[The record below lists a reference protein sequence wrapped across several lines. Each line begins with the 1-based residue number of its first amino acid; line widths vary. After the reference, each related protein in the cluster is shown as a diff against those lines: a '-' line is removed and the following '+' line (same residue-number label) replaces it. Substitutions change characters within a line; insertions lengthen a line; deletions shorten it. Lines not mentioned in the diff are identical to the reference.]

1 MDKRPLYAALVV
13 LLFGF
18 ILGARACG
26 GGASD
31 PEPVRTDNTEVTVD
45 QGRCLFNCNAEVIVA
60 EEGAEVEVYSNDQ
73 STVFGDTINQQGEAL
88 NNQQSTFGGNTAS
101 LGTEGSSVNL
111 QEGENLSNEQESS
124 ADKGDPP
131 LFGTVPGWLWFGFVI
146 FVMIIIYVVF
156 IRPRQLASQ
165 LDRNHGPPPYI

>member
-1 MDKRPLYAALVV
+1 MDKRLLYAALVV

-26 GGASD
+26 GGSND
-31 PEPVRTDNTEVTVD
+31 PETVATDQTEVTVD
-45 QGRCLFNCNAEVIVA
+45 QSSCLFNCNADVLVA
-60 EEGAEVEVYSNDQ
+60 EEGAEVEVYHNEQ
-73 STVFGDTINQQGEAL
+73 STTFGSNTAQQGEAL
-88 NNQQSTFGGNTAS
+88 NNQETTFGGNTAS
-101 LGTEGSSVNL
+101 LGAEGSSINL
-111 QEGENLSNEQESS
+111 QEGQDLHNEQESS

-165 LDRNHGPPPYI
+165 LDQNHGPPPYI